1 MEDTTRDVHLL
12 AVQANE
18 VKAHSNPLKHDADL
32 HLLVRFCCLGLADW
46 LSKYATHWPV
56 NVVLHLRFVV
66 FAICPHLYGDLK
78 HRYCMLT
85 ILSKVTACITD
96 AMSIFVLL

>member
-32 HLLVRFCCLGLADW
+32 HLLVRFCCLGLADR
-46 LSKYATHWPV
+46 LSKYVTHWPA
-56 NVVLHLRFVV
+56 NVVLHLL
-66 FAICPHLYGDLK
+66 FAICPHLYEDLK

-85 ILSKVTACITD
+85 ILLKVTACITD